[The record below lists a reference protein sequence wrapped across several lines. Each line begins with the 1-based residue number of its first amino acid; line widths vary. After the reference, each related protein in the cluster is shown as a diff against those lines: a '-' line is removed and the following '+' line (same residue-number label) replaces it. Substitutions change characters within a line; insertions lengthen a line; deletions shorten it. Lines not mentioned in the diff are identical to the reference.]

1 MLLQNKY
8 QAITKSVIGCAMEV
22 HRTPGCGSQ
31 KVICQRSLAAEMEK
45 AGWVFGR
52 ETEMPL
58 FYKGVDVGSRRVDFL
73 VADAVLVELKALH
86 EITPTH
92 HAQIINFGERGLRS
106 KRFIKAPRSLRPI
119 S

>member
-8 QAITKSVIGCAMEV
+8 QAITKRVIGCAMEV
-22 HRTPGCGSQ
+22 HRMPGCGSQ
-31 KVICQRSLAAEMEK
+31 EVICQRSLAAEMEK

-73 VADAVLVELKALH
+73 VA
-86 EITPTH
+86 
-92 HAQIINFGERGLRS
+92 GG
-106 KRFIKAPRSLRPI
+106 
-119 S
+119 